1 MSYIVVDV
9 ESDGSSPW
17 NRSMVCFGAV
27 LVNEQTK
34 TFYGQTRPINIEFDS
49 DALSVSGFSR
59 KEHEQFDDP
68 KEVMEAFEKWI
79 LDVSDGRPTFISDNL
94 AYDWKWIDYYFHR
107 YLGRNPFGFSGRRIG
122 DLYCGMMKDAGKNSD
137 WKRKYRKTKHNHHPV
152 SDAKGNAEALV
163 AFRNDLGLKIKY

>member
-34 TFYGQTRPINIEFDS
+34 TFYGQTRPINIEFDT